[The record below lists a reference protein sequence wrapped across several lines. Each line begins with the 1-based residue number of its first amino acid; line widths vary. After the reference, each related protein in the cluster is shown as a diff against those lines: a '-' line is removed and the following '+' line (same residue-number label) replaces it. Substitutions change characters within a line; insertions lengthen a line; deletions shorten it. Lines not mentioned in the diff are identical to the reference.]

1 MLYGIQSTGKRE
13 GVVFQAVIVDVKAI
27 VTAIVTVT
35 VEAIVKVTSMKVN

>member
-13 GVVFQAVIVDVKAI
+13 GVVFQAVIVDVI